1 MYYILKVKTRF
12 KDETKSNKT
21 ESETIT
27 LRIEKSLLNELRQE
41 SEHHQNS
48 INILVNQILRK
59 YLQLYKPAKK
69 AVIVLFPKV
78 FLSKMLDNVTEHQV
92 IKTTEDFCKN
102 NLFEL
107 SNMLGIK
114 TSLSSFMGGYCSWL
128 EESGINYR
136 VDTFD
141 DTDTY
146 VIQFDMG
153 RNWSLYTIKAMQ
165 FVFDHY
171 NMKNTQCEMTDNTVI
186 LKIKRS

>member
-1 MYYILKVKTRF
+1 MKTRY
-12 KDETKSNKT
+12 KGETKSNKT

-27 LRIEKSLLNELRQE
+27 LRIEKSLLDELRQE
-41 SEHHQNS
+41 SEHNQNS
-48 INILVNQILRK
+48 INILINQILKK
-59 YLQLYKPAKK
+59 YLQWYKPSKK
-69 AVIVLFPKV
+69 AGIGLFPKV
-78 FLSKMLDNVTEHQV
+78 FVREMMDKLTEYQV
-92 IKTTEDFCKN
+92 IKTTEEFCKN

-114 TSLSSFMGGYCSWL
+114 TTLSSFMDGYCSWL

-136 VDTFD
+136 VDRFD

-171 NMKNTQCEMTDNTVI
+171 NAKDTQCEMTDNTVI
-186 LKIKRS
+186 IKIKRS